1 MNNGLYIDCSTECT
15 IIGIRIEC
23 EIEGCH
29 NIADEYLLSGDD
41 LFAEA
46 WKRIKHREL
55 YEQYSY
61 PKLAIGLCKKHYE
74 EICLKNSSYGV
85 DGER

>member
-1 MNNGLYIDCSTECT
+1 VNNGLYIDGSTECT

-55 YEQYSY
+55 YE
-61 PKLAIGLCKKHYE
+61 
-74 EICLKNSSYGV
+74 
-85 DGER
+85 